1 MYSFGIVLN
10 ARRDK
15 HWLLLQDVL
24 AARREPRVVAP
35 TDMGRLHGPENA
47 FFDENFVFTERGAR
61 ILTTA
66 VQKAGGRQIGLAK
79 WATANAA
86 C

>member
-24 AARREPRVVAP
+24 ATRREPRVVAP
-35 TDMGRLHGPENA
+35 TDMGRIHGPENA